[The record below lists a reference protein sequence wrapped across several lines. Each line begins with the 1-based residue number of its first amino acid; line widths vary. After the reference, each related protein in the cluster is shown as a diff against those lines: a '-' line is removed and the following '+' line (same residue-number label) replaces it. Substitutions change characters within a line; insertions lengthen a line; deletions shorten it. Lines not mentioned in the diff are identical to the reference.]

1 MTRIDMLRKV
11 TRTGTIGYEI
21 GVCEGEFSEQ
31 ILELPIDTL
40 VLVDAWEHFPDG
52 YGNDPANVDQA
63 GQDARFRRVVLRMAG
78 DDRVVIL
85 RERSRSSD
93 VRRTLGVFPPC
104 WILIDA
110 NHTYQE
116 CLNDLIF
123 YSGFTKRLFVHDYV
137 DNEASKAMGFGVVQA
152 VDVFLQF
159 NPDWKRSAISDEEWP
174 TLELV
179 KG

>member
-1 MTRIDMLRKV
+1 MIRRV
-11 TRTGTIGYEI
+11 TTPLTTGYEI

-31 ILELPIDTL
+31 ILDGPIDTL
-40 VLVDAWEHFPDG
+40 VLVDAWEHFPAG
-52 YGNDPANVDQA
+52 YGDDPANVDQA
-63 GQDARFRRVVLRMAG
+63 GQDARFRRVVLRLAM
-78 DDRVVIL
+78 DDRVVIM
-85 RERSRSSD
+85 RERSRSND
-93 VRRTLGVFPPC
+93 VRRTLGVFPPD
-104 WILIDA
+104 WIYIDA

-123 YSGFTKRLFVHDYV
+123 YSGYTKRMFVHDYV

-152 VDVFLQF
+152 VSVFLEF
-159 NPDWKRSAISDEEWP
+159 NPDWKRAAISGDEWP